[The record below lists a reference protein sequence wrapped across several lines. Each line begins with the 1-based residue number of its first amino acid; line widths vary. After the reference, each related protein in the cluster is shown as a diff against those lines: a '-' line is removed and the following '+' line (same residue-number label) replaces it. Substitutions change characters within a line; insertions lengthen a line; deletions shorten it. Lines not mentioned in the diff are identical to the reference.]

1 MPGFELIGKE
11 EKRELDNLMDKS
23 GILFRHGFD
32 NLRNGVYKTREFEK
46 NFSNQMNVQDALAV
60 TSGTA
65 ALLVALKAFGIGQ
78 GDEVITQSFT
88 FVATVEAI
96 VESGAKPIICD
107 IDSTLNLDPEAL
119 EAKISNK
126 TKAIIVVHMLGTPCN
141 LNPIIKIAEKN
152 KVNLEF
158 EASVCGGVPIIR
170 SLKEGLIANKIKKV
184 FGIFNGTSNY
194 ILSSMD
200 KENKS
205 FNEVLKNAQRLGY
218 AESNPTSDLNGDDVA
233 SKLKILSSLC
243 FNSFLNKNIHVEG
256 IKDIDKDDI
265 KYAKKLGYKIK
276 LLGYAE
282 LIGKNIFQRV
292 HPTLIRNSSYVG
304 SIDGVLNAVIIDGNP
319 VGQSIIQGE
328 GAGPA
333 ATTSAL
339 ISDISSILRGNIKF
353 PFSISNKE
361 RKNLNFKDISERF
374 FSAYFRFNVTDK
386 PGVLS
391 NITQIF
397 SRNKVSIKR
406 LVQDPN
412 KNKSSSSII
421 IITHPSKDKSLN
433 KIIQTIN
440 KRSYVKKRSKL
451 IRIDDE

>member
-1 MPGFELIGKE
+1 MRKLNIAIIGLGNIGSYLFQYLKKNKRIISKKNNCVPNVIYVSAKNRNRNRGFKINNKIWLKNYLDATKNKNVDLIVELIGGAEGPAK
-11 EKRELDNLMDKS
+11 K
-23 GILFRHGFD
+23 
-32 NLRNGVYKTREFEK
+32 
-46 NFSNQMNVQDALAV
+46 
-60 TSGTA
+60 
-65 ALLVALKAFGIGQ
+65 LVFNALKNKKHVVTANKALI
-78 GDEVITQSFT
+78 
-88 FVATVEAI
+88 
-96 VESGAKPIICD
+96 AKYGNE
-107 IDSTLNLDPEAL
+107 LA
-119 EAKISNK
+119 
-126 TKAIIVVHMLGTPCN
+126 
-141 LNPIIKIAEKN
+141 KIAEKN

-170 SLKEGLIANKIKKV
+170 SLKEGLIANKIHKIY
-184 FGIFNGTSNY
+184 GIFNGTSNY

-205 FNEVLKNAQRLGY
+205 FSDVLHKAKKLGY
-218 AESNPTSDLNGDDVA
+218 AESNPLSDLNGDDVSA
-233 SKLKILSSLC
+233 KLKILSSLC
-243 FNSFLNKNIHVEG
+243 FNSFLNNNIHVEG

-265 KYAKKLGYKIK
+265 SYAKRLGYKIK

-282 LIGKNIFQRV
+282 LIGKHIFQRV
-292 HPTLIRNSSYVG
+292 HPTLIKKSSYVA
-304 SIDGVLNAVIIDGNP
+304 SIDGVLNAVIIDGIP

-361 RKNLNFKDISERF
+361 RKKLNFRHISERY
-374 FSAYFRFNVTDK
+374 FSAYFRFNVVDK

-391 NITQIF
+391 NITHIF
-397 SRNKVSIKR
+397 SKNNVSIKR

-412 KNKSSSSII
+412 KNKGSSSII

-433 KIIQTIN
+433 KIIKIIN

-451 IRIDDE
+451 IRIDEE

>member
-1 MPGFELIGKE
+1 MKKLNIAIIGLGNIGSYLYKYLNQNKKIISKKNNCIPNITYVSAKNKNRKRNFKINKKIWLNNYLDATKNKNVDLIVELIGGAEGPAK
-11 EKRELDNLMDKS
+11 KL
-23 GILFRHGFD
+23 
-32 NLRNGVYKTREFEK
+32 VFE
-46 NFSNQMNVQDALAV
+46 
-60 TSGTA
+60 
-65 ALLVALKAFGIGQ
+65 ALKNKKHVVTANKALIAKY
-78 GDEVITQSFT
+78 GDQLS
-88 FVATVEAI
+88 
-96 VESGAKPIICD
+96 
-107 IDSTLNLDPEAL
+107 
-119 EAKISNK
+119 
-126 TKAIIVVHMLGTPCN
+126 
-141 LNPIIKIAEKN
+141 KIAEKN

-170 SLKEGLIANKIKKV
+170 SIKEGLIANKINKV

-194 ILSSMD
+194 ILTSMD

-205 FNEVLKNAQRLGY
+205 FNEVLKNAQKLGY
-218 AESNPTSDLNGDDVA
+218 AEANPTSDLNGDDVA

-256 IKDIDKDDI
+256 IRDIDKDDI
-265 KYAKKLGYKIK
+265 NYAKRLGYKIK

-374 FSAYFRFNVTDK
+374 FSAYFRFNVIDK

-433 KIIQTIN
+433 RIIQTIN

>member
-1 MPGFELIGKE
+1 MKKINIAIIGLGNIGSYLYKYLNKNKKILSKKNNCIPNVIYISAKNKNRNRGFKINKNIWLNNYLDSTKNKSVDLIVELIGGAEGPAK
-11 EKRELDNLMDKS
+11 KL
-23 GILFRHGFD
+23 
-32 NLRNGVYKTREFEK
+32 VFE
-46 NFSNQMNVQDALAV
+46 
-60 TSGTA
+60 
-65 ALLVALKAFGIGQ
+65 ALKNKKHVVTANKALIAKY
-78 GDEVITQSFT
+78 GDQLSR
-88 FVATVEAI
+88 
-96 VESGAKPIICD
+96 
-107 IDSTLNLDPEAL
+107 
-119 EAKISNK
+119 
-126 TKAIIVVHMLGTPCN
+126 
-141 LNPIIKIAEKN
+141 IAEKN

-170 SLKEGLIANKIKKV
+170 SLKEGLIANKINKV

-205 FNEVLKNAQRLGY
+205 FKEVLQHAQKLGY
-218 AESNPTSDLNGDDVA
+218 AESNPTADLNGDDVA
-233 SKLKILSSLC
+233 AKLKILSSLC

-265 KYAKKLGYKIK
+265 NYAKRLGYKIK

-361 RKNLNFKDISERF
+361 RKNLYFKDISKRF